1 MSTEFK
7 KVQDRIYRTVEI
19 GYTLDP
25 VSRAYDIV
33 SVARVRAK
41 GLGFFKIEDSLLRLT
56 GKAGI
61 NISSGKQSEK

>member
-1 MSTEFK
+1 MSIEFK

-33 SVARVRAK
+33 SVAMILVNLIVSRRE
-41 GLGFFKIEDSLLRLT
+41 GES
-56 GKAGI
+56 
-61 NISSGKQSEK
+61 